1 MKRRP
6 ASSTLSGVMT
16 VFLFFMLF
24 VGIVGPRDADAQES
38 DSVVVGLNVPLSG
51 SYKDQGKDEER
62 AYKLAIDE
70 INSRGGVLGKTIRY
84 VIRDTE
90 TKPGTAR
97 KNALELITE
106 HNAVMIT
113 GGSSSAVAI
122 AQSDVCQEHGVI
134 FMTGLTHSNATT
146 GYMKTIAGQVV
157 QKAHRHTF
165 RWFFNAWM
173 TGSTIAPY
181 LIERFG
187 EGAEYFY
194 ITADYTWGRSL
205 EETMRWDTELAGC
218 DTLGSLKT
226 PLGKKSF
233 TGELK
238 KAKAADPDVLVLILF
253 GNDMVTAMKQ
263 AYKMGLKD
271 KMKIVVP
278 LMELNMAYGAGIDAM
293 EGVISTKNWY
303 WGLQGKYPGT
313 KRFVKAFRKKYKKA
327 PGSSAACAWVAIH
340 EWAAAAKASGGFAS
354 NGVIKALEG
363 RRFTLLKGE
372 EEWRDWDHQAISS
385 VLVVEGKSRAESRG
399 EWDLL
404 KIIKEVDGRSIM
416 RSMAENPVMLEP
428 LDQE

>member
-1 MKRRP
+1 MKGLP
-6 ASSTLSGVMT
+6 ARWAFAGAMA
-16 VFLFFMLF
+16 VFSCILWV
-24 VGIVGPRDADAQES
+24 VGAPDVAAQES
-38 DSVVVGLNVPLSG
+38 DHVVVGLNVPLSG
-51 SYKDQGKDEER
+51 SYSEQGKDEER

-70 INSRGGVLGKTIRY
+70 INAKGGVLGKKIRY
-84 VIRDTE
+84 VIRDTK
-90 TKPGTAR
+90 TNPGVAK
-97 KNALELITE
+97 KNALELINE
-106 HNAVMIT
+106 HGAVMIS

-146 GYMKTIAGQVV
+146 GYMKTLGGQTV

-173 TGSTIAPY
+173 TGMVIAPY
-181 LIERFG
+181 LLERFG

-218 DTLGSLKT
+218 DTLGTIKT

-233 TGELK
+233 TAELK
-238 KAKAADPDVLVLILF
+238 KAREADPDVLVLVLF

-278 LMELNMAYGAGIDAM
+278 LMELHMAHGAGIDAM
-293 EGVISTKNWY
+293 EDVISTKNWY
-303 WGLQGKYPGT
+303 WGLEDKHPGT
-313 KRFVKAFRKKYKKA
+313 KRFVQAFRSKYKKP
-327 PGSSAACAWVAIH
+327 PGSAAACAWVAIH
-340 EWAAAAKASGGFAS
+340 EWAAAAESAGDFAS
-354 NGVIKALEG
+354 PGIIKALEG
-363 RRFTLLKGE
+363 RKFTLLKDE
-372 EEWRDWDHQAISS
+372 EEWRNWDHQAISS
-385 VLVVEGKSRAESRG
+385 VFIVEGKSKSESRG

-404 KIIKEVDGRSIM
+404 KIIKKEEGRNVM

-428 LDQE
+428 LDSD

>member
-1 MKRRP
+1 MEGRP
-6 ASSTLSGVMT
+6 ARSALTGAMT
-16 VFLFFMLF
+16 VFIFFYAIVWAGD
-24 VGIVGPRDADAQES
+24 VGAQES
-38 DSVVVGLNVPLSG
+38 DSVVVGLNIPLSG

-62 AYKLAIDE
+62 AYKLAIDK
-70 INSRGGVLGKTIRY
+70 INSKGGVLGKTIRY
-84 VIRDTE
+84 VIRDTR
-90 TKPGTAR
+90 TNPKTAGE
-97 KNALELITE
+97 NALELIDE

-122 AQSDVCQEHGVI
+122 AQSDVCQDKGVI

-146 GYMKTIAGQVV
+146 GYMKTIAGQLV

-173 TGSTIAPY
+173 TGVSIAPY

-218 DTLGSLKT
+218 DTLGTIRT
-226 PLGKKSF
+226 PLGKKGF
-233 TGELK
+233 QAELN

-278 LMELNMAYGAGIDAM
+278 LMELNMAHGAGIDAM

-303 WGLQGKYPGT
+303 WGLGDKYPGT
-313 KRFVKAFRKKYKKA
+313 KRFVNAFREKYKKA

-340 EWAAAAKASGGFAS
+340 EWAAAAEAAGGFAS
-354 NGVIKALEG
+354 DGIIKALEG

-372 EEWRDWDHQAISS
+372 EEWRSWDHQAVSS
-385 VLVVEGKSRAESRG
+385 AFIVEGKARSESKE

-404 KIIKEVDGRSIM
+404 KIIKEKDARGIM

-428 LDQE
+428 LDSE

>member
-1 MKRRP
+1 MKGRP
-6 ASSTLSGVMT
+6 AGPALTGVMT
-16 VFLFFMLF
+16 ALIFFF
-24 VGIVGPRDADAQES
+24 GIVGAGAADAQES
-38 DSVVVGLNVPLSG
+38 DSVVVGLNIPLSG
-51 SYKDQGKDEER
+51 SYKDQGEDEER

-70 INSRGGVLGKTIRY
+70 INSKGGVLGKKIRY
-84 VIRDTE
+84 VIRDTRTNAE
-90 TKPGTAR
+90 TAK

-106 HNAVMIT
+106 HDVVMVT

-122 AQSDVCQEHGVI
+122 AQSDVCQEYGVI

-146 GYMKTIAGQVV
+146 GYMKTPGGHVV

-173 TGSTIAPY
+173 TGMIIAPY

-187 EGAEYFY
+187 EGSEYYY

-205 EETMRWDTELAGC
+205 EETMRWETELAGC
-218 DTLGSLKT
+218 DTLGAVKT
-226 PLGKKSF
+226 KLGKKSF
-233 TGELK
+233 TAELT

-253 GNDMVTAMKQ
+253 GNDMVTAMKR

-278 LMELNMAYGAGIDAM
+278 LMELNMAYGAGVDAM

-303 WGLQGKYPGT
+303 WEHEKKYPGT
-313 KRFVKAFRKKYKKA
+313 RRFVKAFRSKYKKA
-327 PGSSAACAWVAIH
+327 PGSAAACAWVAIH
-340 EWAAAAKASGGFAS
+340 EWAAAAKSAGGFAS
-354 NGVIKALEG
+354 DGIIKALEG

-372 EEWRDWDHQAISS
+372 EEWRSWDHQAISS
-385 VLVVEGKSRAESRG
+385 AFIVEGKSKSESKG
-399 EWDLL
+399 KWDLL
-404 KIIKEVDGRSIM
+404 KIIKEEGGLDIM

-428 LDQE
+428 L